1 MMVVTLKV
9 RKSRKRTG
17 LMVFIQK
24 GLFATTVAT
33 FSDCKNDQFS
43 RSGLPDAHQLGL

>member
-9 RKSRKRTG
+9 RKSGKRTG
-17 LMVFIQK
+17 LKVFILK

-43 RSGLPDAHQLGL
+43 RSGLQDAHQLGL